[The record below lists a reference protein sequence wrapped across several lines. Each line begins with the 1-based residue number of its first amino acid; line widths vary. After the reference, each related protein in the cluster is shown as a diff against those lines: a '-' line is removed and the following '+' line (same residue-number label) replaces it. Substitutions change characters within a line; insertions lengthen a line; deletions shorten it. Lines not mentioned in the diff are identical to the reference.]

1 MINLEDLEIEYRFS
15 PRRHSIGL
23 MVTAEG
29 KLVVAAPRGTPKA
42 HIARA
47 VAQHRDWIE
56 QKATERQEAWG
67 RLKEGTVYFLGR
79 PYRLAVA
86 NNGREPVVLKDGEI
100 RVQPGP
106 GRVSVAGACAPGSC
120 AGRTPIFRT
129 GLAHYA
135 PEMGVKARSAEMR
148 EWRRRWGECH
158 PDQAHLRFNWRLIML
173 PPEIIDYV
181 VVHELAHLLAPGH
194 NPRFWGVVAAILPD
208 YQARRR
214 WLNQYGSPFL
224 LWQP

>member
-1 MINLEDLEIEYRFS
+1 MLNLEDLEIEYRFS
-15 PRRHSIGL
+15 PRRKSIGL
-23 MVTAEG
+23 LVTAEG

-42 HIARA
+42 QLARA

-56 QKATERQEAWG
+56 QKATERQAAWG
-67 RLKEGTVYFLGR
+67 RLKEGTVFFLGR
-79 PYRLAVA
+79 LYRLTTAS
-86 NNGREPVVLKDGEI
+86 NGKESVILKDGEI
-100 RVQPGP
+100 RVRPGGAGSLWPALRAWLGRRADAHIQDRVAHFAPQMRVKP
-106 GRVSVAGACAPGSC
+106 GQV
-120 AGRTPIFRT
+120 
-129 GLAHYA
+129 
-135 PEMGVKARSAEMR
+135 EMR
-148 EWRRRWGECH
+148 EWRRRWGECR
-158 PDQAHLRFNWRLIML
+158 PEEGHLRFNWRLIML

-194 NPRFWGVVAAILPD
+194 NPRFWGVVAASLPD